1 MKKIIALM
9 LTLLMVFA
17 LSACADKGGESTTVS
32 TDTGKESS
40 ETINTT
46 AEDSSEIIDTTAE
59 DSSEKTETT
68 ADGGGVK
75 FTQIEKEIAL
85 DTEGRIWSYSLV
97 DDLKLFCD
105 SAKFTYISEGNGL
118 MCALDENGGLWTWGA
133 NKSGQLGDGTT
144 TDRDTPEKVFDDVK
158 MVAAYG
164 NNAFAIKTDGTL
176 YQWGYGNCF
185 AKLRANGDDT
195 ENILTPTLVETDA
208 KFEYIATGNSYA
220 SVAVDTDG
228 TRYAWGAPCTTM
240 GYSASQIDPEL
251 DADTAVT
258 PFRLKPISN
267 DTAPKGTYYFG
278 SNTTYIIDE
287 NNTLYI
293 SGGKGSRLDPFE
305 ESGSFKVFT
314 KAAEKVSMIV
324 PASYGTLY
332 IDTDGNIW
340 GWGSDAFKICAA
352 ATSPVQI
359 TNGTEYTDV
368 AILDSGSTM
377 AYALGADG
385 NIYTFGEKDSTPK
398 IVEPK

>member
-1 MKKIIALM
+1 MKKIIALL
-9 LTLLMVFA
+9 LTLVMVFA
-17 LSACADKGGESTTVS
+17 LSACGDKGGEVTDVS
-32 TDTGKESS
+32 NNTEKETSVTNAPAVDESS
-40 ETINTT
+40 EVTDVTSN
-46 AEDSSEIIDTTAE
+46 DSS
-59 DSSEKTETT
+59 
-68 ADGGGVK
+68 VK
-75 FTQIEKEIAL
+75 FTQIEKTIAL

-164 NNAFAIKTDGTL
+164 DNAFAIKTDGTL

-195 ENILTPTLVETDA
+195 ENILTPTPVETDA

-240 GYSASQIDPEL
+240 GYSASQINPEL
-251 DADTAVT
+251 DADAAVT

-324 PASYGTLY
+324 PALYGTLY

-368 AILDSGSTM
+368 AILNSGSTM

-385 NIYTFGEKDSTPK
+385 NIYTFGEKDSTPR
-398 IVEPK
+398 IVETK